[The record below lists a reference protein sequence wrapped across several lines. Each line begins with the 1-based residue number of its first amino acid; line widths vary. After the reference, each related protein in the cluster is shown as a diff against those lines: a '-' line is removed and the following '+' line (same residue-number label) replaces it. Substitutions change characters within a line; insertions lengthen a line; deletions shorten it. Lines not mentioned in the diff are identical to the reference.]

1 MTYATTNPPKLM
13 ATGVAG
19 YGNLWHYSSA
29 DASATVDADGYI
41 TDGQDLGM
49 KLNDS
54 VIVVDTA
61 TPLTTF
67 HRVTSLSESDRSVD
81 LSNGTTVGATTDSD

>member
-1 MTYATTNPPKLM
+1 MAYSTSNPPKLV
-13 ATGVAG
+13 ATGIAG

-29 DASATVDADGYI
+29 DVAADVDADGYI
-41 TDGQDLGM
+41 TNGVSLGM

-54 VIVVDTA
+54 VIVVDTT

-67 HRVTSLSESDRSVD
+67 HRVAALNSNGSVD

>member
-1 MTYATTNPPKLM
+1 MTYFTSAPPKLI
-13 ATGVAG
+13 ATGIAG
-19 YGNLWHYSSA
+19 YGQLWHYSSA
-29 DASATVDADGYI
+29 DAAATVDGDGYI
-41 TDGQDLGM
+41 SNGEALGM

-67 HRVTSLSESDRSVD
+67 HRVAAVNADGSVD